1 MPELD
6 PTIRTLPVDT
16 AINGDAY
23 MPGLSNPVTSAEIQ
37 DIALNPQNPVQE
49 RLDALGE
56 LRREM
61 VARDSADTL
70 PDTKS
75 LIAEI
80 DSHIA
85 MLNEPGEGTADPDV
99 LRQADTAVDPDNL
112 SGELSI

>member
-1 MPELD
+1 MPDLD

-16 AINGDAY
+16 AISGDAY
-23 MPGLSNPVTSAEIQ
+23 MPGLSNPVTAAEIQ
-37 DIALNPQNPVQE
+37 DIALNPNNPVQE

-70 PDTKS
+70 PDTKA

-80 DSHIA
+80 DARIDQ
-85 MLNEPGEGTADPDV
+85 LNQLGEGSADPDV
-99 LRQADTAVDPDNL
+99 LRQSDTAVNPDHL
-112 SGELSI
+112 SGELPV